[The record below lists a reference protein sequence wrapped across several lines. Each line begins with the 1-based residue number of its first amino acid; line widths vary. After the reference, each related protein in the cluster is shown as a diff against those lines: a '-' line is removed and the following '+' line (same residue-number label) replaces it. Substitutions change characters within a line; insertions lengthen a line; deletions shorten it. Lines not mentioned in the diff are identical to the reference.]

1 VEGFRREWAEA
12 IAGRRPFAGFSQL
25 ASAGLPHAALVALA
39 EADALRGVG
48 LDRRAALWQVR
59 GLDRAAPLPLFADL
73 PVSVRKAD
81 LPVMAL
87 AEQVTADYRTTG
99 LSLKAHPM
107 RFLRAGLVRQKIMS
121 CAEAIGLRNGAV
133 FHTVGVVLVRQRPG
147 GGSVVFVTIED
158 ETGTANVVIWASLLE
173 QFRSAILGASVLGVQ
188 GRVQRSG
195 EGIVHLVAEV
205 LENRTGALRTV
216 EDELPRSRDFR

>member
-1 VEGFRREWAEA
+1 
-12 IAGRRPFAGFSQL
+12 
-25 ASAGLPHAALVALA
+25 
-39 EADALRGVG
+39 
-48 LDRRAALWQVR
+48 LWQVR

-188 GRVQRSG
+188 GRVQRSV